1 MDNMNIGKKL
11 KALRTAKRLNQGE
24 VAEATGIIRSSLSY
38 FESGKRTPSVAQL
51 QALASFYNVP
61 LDYFGVIKKDDVLEL
76 LTRARKV
83 FESDIDTEKKKEVFD
98 ELMKLYISL
107 KG

>member
-1 MDNMNIGKKL
+1 MDNMDIGKKL
-11 KALRTAKRLNQGE
+11 KALRRAKRLNQGE

-51 QALASFYNVP
+51 QALATFYNVP
-61 LDYFGVIKKDDVLEL
+61 LDYFGVVKKDDIVEL
-76 LTRARKV
+76 LSRAQKV
-83 FESDIDTEKKKEVFD
+83 FESDIDIDKKKEVFD
-98 ELMKLYISL
+98 ELMKLYVSL